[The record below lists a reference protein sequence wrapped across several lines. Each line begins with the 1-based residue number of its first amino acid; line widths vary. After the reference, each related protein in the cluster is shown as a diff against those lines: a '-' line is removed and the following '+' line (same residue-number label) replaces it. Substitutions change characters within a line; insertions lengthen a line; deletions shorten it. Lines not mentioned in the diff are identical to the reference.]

1 MIPADFKVEIE
12 DAALAWQD
20 VTEKLRSCTDGTSG
34 ESQVIPTVS
43 LTFAADVD
51 AEFVTLLNPQLNR
64 SRARIRVTDG
74 DLVSYYLLEKQ
85 SGNVVKN
92 HRYPT
97 VSGRAYAGVLDNW
110 RPVSHDWPMDMAA
123 SAIAAQ
129 VAHQDIT
136 NQSGATIGV
145 IWQATLDPTIPGGR
159 HTVSKKR
166 RRDIINEI
174 AEACAACVRTT
185 ADGLSLEVYDRPTR
199 ALTES
204 ASRAYTNA
212 LSLTYDFDRVDDP
225 ANAIRVQGEVI
236 DYTRP
241 TLPVIKV
248 QVIPGAIDADGEA
261 LATARAQVFDS
272 TGRPVQHK
280 ALCDEAITAGS
291 YTEIPVSGCFSVQG
305 VWLNSGT
312 QEAPV
317 KGAKITPS
325 TVTASIITVPT
336 QATQLFIVSY
346 TQAEQVSWSSALVT
360 NEIIGEAHNTTG
372 TLAVSTTQ
380 PIGSIQGVYRASDT
394 NRTGTNFYTGGS
406 ATPNTT
412 AITLGISPGP
422 GGTAVV
428 IDYDEYEASASVNLS
443 PSTSLCASDGF
454 AKTTVGAGTT
464 VGLVYIIASALG
476 QEGRATLSL
485 KGSAVGSL
493 KATADPATIRA
504 QQGPRVRE
512 SLYTNEGTEV
522 EAYDDSFKA
531 VSVDN
536 LISSVL
542 SVNVGDVGNATLV
555 RWENDTDA
563 GTYKIIIMTPGWI
576 GTAASAT
583 YNGREIINEE
593 DQNSTITAIVTQADG
608 SNVTDGT
615 EVRFT
620 LVGRSNEATLSAASA
635 DTSAGEASVAL
646 TAGGVA
652 EFRVRVVA
660 GPFIAYVEIS
670 VVDHPL
676 DAEQSENHY
685 VDGEYSQGWSW
696 DGLEN
701 GEYRKEI
708 DGKKKIC
715 KQLPKDGSEADGSI
729 TGRRQIVD
737 CEGLPMPFKL
747 VEMCGTLYTTDAAG
761 WFSFTCGT
769 AGSNEITVDGI
780 SASFTIDP
788 AGAET
793 RQADGVIGGEMTYEV
808 CRDAE

>member
-74 DLVSYYLLEKQ
+74 DLVTYYLLEKQ

-136 NQSGATIGV
+136 NQSGSTIGV

-159 HTVSKKR
+159 YTVSKKR

-185 ADGLSLEVYDRPTR
+185 ADGLSLEIYDRPSR

-212 LSLTYDFDRVDDP
+212 LSLNYDFDRVDDP
-225 ANAIRVQGEVI
+225 ANAIRVQGEVV

-241 TLPVIKV
+241 TLPVIQV

-261 LATARAQVFDS
+261 LATARARVFDA

-325 TVTASIITVPT
+325 TVTASLITVPT

-346 TQAEQVSWSSALVT
+346 TRAEQVSWSSALVT

-422 GGTAVV
+422 SGTAVV
-428 IDYDEYEASASVNLS
+428 IDYDEYEASASVNVS
-443 PSTSLCASDGF
+443 PASSLCAPDGF
-454 AKTTVGAGTT
+454 AQTSIGAGTT

-485 KGSAVGSL
+485 KGSDIGSL
-493 KATADPATIRA
+493 KAIAEPATIRA
-504 QQGPRVRE
+504 QQGPKVSD
-512 SLYTNEGTEV
+512 SLYSNELSAV

-542 SVNVGDVGNATLV
+542 SVNVGAFGSATLV
-555 RWENDTDA
+555 RWENDTTA
-563 GTYKIIIMTPGWI
+563 GTYKIILMTPGGI
-576 GTAASAT
+576 GTAAAAT
-583 YNGREIINEE
+583 YNGREVINEE
-593 DQNSTITAIVTQADG
+593 DQTSTITAIVKQADG

-615 EVRFT
+615 EVLFT
-620 LVGRSNEATLSAASA
+620 LVGRSNGATLSAARA
-635 DTSAGEASVAL
+635 DTSAGEASVTL

-660 GPFIAYVEIS
+660 GPFIAYVDIS

-676 DAEQSENHY
+676 DAEQSETFY
-685 VDGEYSQGWSW
+685 SDGDYSPGWSW
-696 DGLEN
+696 EGLEK
-701 GEYRKEI
+701 GEYRKKI
-708 DGKKKIC
+708 DGKNKIC
-715 KQLPKDGSEADGSI
+715 KQMPRDGHEDSGSI
-729 TGRRQIVD
+729 TGCRKVVG
-737 CEGLPMPFKL
+737 CEGEPLKFKE
-747 VEMCGTLYTTDAAG
+747 VEMCGTTYTTNEHGEFCFD
-761 WFSFTCGT
+761 CGVEGSNDVT
-769 AGSNEITVDGI
+769 IDGTNTKFDIGPAGSD
-780 SASFTIDP
+780 
-788 AGAET
+788 T
-793 RQADGVIGGEMTYEV
+793 RWSGDFGSERTYEV
-808 CRDAE
+808 CRDDTD

>member
-1 MIPADFKVEIE
+1 MIPSDFKVEIE

-34 ESQVIPTVS
+34 ESQVIPTVA

-74 DLVSYYLLEKQ
+74 DLITYYLLEKQ

-123 SAIAAQ
+123 SSLAAQ

-136 NQSGATIGV
+136 NQTGATIGV

-159 HTVSKKR
+159 YTVSKKR

-185 ADGLSLEVYDRPTR
+185 ADGLSLEVYDRPSR

-204 ASRAYTNA
+204 ATRAYTNA
-212 LSLTYDFDRVDDP
+212 LSLNYDFDRVDDP

-261 LATARAQVFDS
+261 IATARAQVFDS

-317 KGAKITPS
+317 KGTKITPS

-380 PIGSIQGVYRASDT
+380 PIGSIQGVYRSSDT

-422 GGTAVV
+422 TGTAVV

-443 PSTSLCASDGF
+443 PSTSLCAADGF

-464 VGLVYIIASALG
+464 VGLVYIIAGALG
-476 QEGRATLSL
+476 QEGRAVLSL
-485 KGSAVGSL
+485 LGSSIGSL
-493 KATADPATIRA
+493 KAGAEPAVIRA
-504 QQGPRVRE
+504 QQPAKMRDT
-512 SLYTNEGTEV
+512 LYQELTQIAADPDGKKYVAV
-522 EAYDDSFKA
+522 ENL
-531 VSVDN
+531 VSGV
-536 LISSVL
+536 SSVG
-542 SVNVGDVGNATLV
+542 SPGYAIIV
-555 RWENDTDA
+555 RWENDIDEEL
-563 GTYKIIIMTPGWI
+563 YKIYIQ
-576 GTAASAT
+576 TAGAVGDYANVT
-583 YNGREIINEE
+583 YYGREVIPAA
-593 DQNSTITAIVTQADG
+593 DHQSTIKAIVKQADG
-608 SNVTDGT
+608 ANVSDGT
-615 EVRFT
+615 KVLFT
-620 LVGRSNEATLSAASA
+620 LVGRTNGASLSAASA
-635 DTSAGEASVAL
+635 NTSSGEATVTL
-646 TAGGVA
+646 TAGSVA
-652 EFRVRVVA
+652 KFNVRVVA
-660 GPFIAYVEIS
+660 GPYYAMVGLE

-676 DAEQSENHY
+676 ESEQDPANYYYE
-685 VDGEYSQGWSW
+685 DGESSEGWSW
-696 DGLEN
+696 EGLER

-715 KQLPKDGSEADGSI
+715 SQVPKDGNEADGSI
-729 TGRRQIVD
+729 TGRRQVVG
-737 CEGLPMPFKL
+737 CEGEPLPNLP
-747 VEMCGTLYTTDAAG
+747 VQVCGETYYTNAEG
-761 WFSFTCGT
+761 WFGFNCGVE
-769 AGSNEITVDGI
+769 GSNEAIINGK
-780 SASFTIDP
+780 SYSFTIAP
-788 AGAET
+788 AGSES
-793 RQADGVIGGEMTYEV
+793 RQDGNLGSDLTYEV
-808 CRDAE
+808 CRDDTD